1 MKHQVARS
9 EIKNIHG
16 RQMVSSK
23 THHVSNYK
31 SNAKSTPHISM
42 KLRSNQHAKDMDQHN
57 ILSMAQKESLK
68 KSIGAV

>member
-1 MKHQVARS
+1 MKHQVART

-31 SNAKSTPHISM
+31 SNAKSTPHVSM
-42 KLRSNQHAKDMDQHN
+42 KLRSAQHAKDMDHHN
-57 ILSMAQKESLK
+57 ILSMAQKQAHN